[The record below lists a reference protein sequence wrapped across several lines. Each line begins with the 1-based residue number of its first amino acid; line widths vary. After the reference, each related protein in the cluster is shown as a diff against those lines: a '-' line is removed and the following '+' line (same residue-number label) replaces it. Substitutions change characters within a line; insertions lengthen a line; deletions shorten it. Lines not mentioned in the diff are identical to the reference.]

1 MSASLALVG
10 SACSGSDEPSV
21 DSSTSS
27 PAAPTDTAVR
37 VVSINLLHGTAC
49 AEDSDRCDLPARV
62 DLFVQQL
69 AAATCP
75 ELVSVQE
82 ANERTVEELRARLP
96 EVCDDAYEIVW
107 DDDPSLDREVV
118 LSTVPVVGSRR
129 LRLAGPLRTAFWIRA
144 RTDVGLVDYFSTHL
158 ASSSDDR
165 PCDDATCPPPCETS
179 DSVNTCQMRQVI
191 DEATLVA
198 DEAAV
203 VVIGGDLNARPD
215 EPTITALRDA
225 GFIDTHLLAGN
236 AECDSATGTNCT
248 SGRVDDSLVDLQD
261 PTSRQAERIDYL
273 FVGASREC
281 TAAAGTGLFNAE
293 PASGSLAHPSDH
305 TGVVAVLSCTTDDG
319 HRSAATTA
327 TRPTT
332 PPTSVAPGGG
342 PPDDETAAAI
352 TEAFNTLFAGTV
364 SDPEVKITALE
375 DAELLRESFF
385 EMYERTKEIASR
397 IVIRIDAITMV
408 DADHANVT
416 YTLLLDGAAVL
427 DHLPGAAVRV
437 DGRWLVARRTYCDV
451 ATQGATE
458 IPEPCRA

>member
-1 MSASLALVG
+1 MLG
-10 SACSGSDEPSV
+10 TACSGTDEPS
-21 DSSTSS
+21 D
-27 PAAPTDTAVR
+27 APTTSTNAGSTDTTVR

-69 AAATCP
+69 AAASCP

-82 ANERTVEELRARLP
+82 ANERTVEELRYRLP
-96 EVCDDAYEIVW
+96 QVCDGAYEIVW

-129 LRLAGPLRTAFWIRA
+129 LRLAGPLRTAFWVRA
-144 RTDVGLVDYFSTHL
+144 RADVGLVDYFSTHL

-165 PCDDATCPPPCETS
+165 PCDGATCPPPCEPS

-191 DEATLVA
+191 DEAKLVA
-198 DEAAV
+198 DAAAV
-203 VVIGGDLNARPD
+203 VIIGGDLNARPD
-215 EPTITALRDA
+215 EPTITALREA
-225 GFIDTHLLAGN
+225 GFIDTHLDAGN
-236 AECDSATGTNCT
+236 AECDAATGTNCT

-261 PTSRQAERIDYL
+261 PSSHQTERIDYL
-273 FVGASREC
+273 FVGPSREC
-281 TAAAGTGLFNAE
+281 AAAAGTGLFNAE
-293 PASGSLAHPSDH
+293 PAAGSFAHPSDH
-305 TGVVAVLSCTTDDG
+305 TGVIAMLRCTTDDA
-319 HRSAATTA
+319 HRSAASKATMPTA
-327 TRPTT
+327 
-332 PPTSVAPGGG
+332 PPTSVVTGGG

-352 TEAFNTLFAGTV
+352 TDAFNTLFAGTV

-375 DAELLRESFF
+375 DAERLRESFF

-437 DGRWLVARRTYCDV
+437 DGRWLVTRRTYCDV